1 MTKSSHNTSSYFAFV
16 CPTNKELQII
26 MSQLV
31 WKKKKNSELSSG
43 FTEAQNLIHRFRKYL
58 LGIYRTY
65 SFGQDNYWK
74 TDKT

>member
-1 MTKSSHNTSSYFAFV
+1 M
-16 CPTNKELQII
+16 E
-26 MSQLV
+26 
-31 WKKKKNSELSSG
+31 KKKNSELSSG